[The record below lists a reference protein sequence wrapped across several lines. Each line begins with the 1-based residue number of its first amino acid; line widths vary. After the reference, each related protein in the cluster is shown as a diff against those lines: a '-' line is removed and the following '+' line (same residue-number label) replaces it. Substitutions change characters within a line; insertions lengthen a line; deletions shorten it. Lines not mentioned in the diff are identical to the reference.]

1 MDTYRIQVLD
11 VAGRLVAEDTFT
23 GSTHQMRL
31 SLPAGVYQIRL
42 VAGDKTQ
49 IGRLI
54 ITE

>member
-11 VAGRLVAEDTFT
+11 VAGRLVAEDAFT

-42 VAGDKTQ
+42 VAGDKAQ

>member
-1 MDTYRIQVLD
+1 
-11 VAGRLVAEDTFT
+11 VAEDAFT

-42 VAGDKTQ
+42 VAGDKAQ